1 MHSTDGCT
9 KERRDF
15 VEVEASRAQSTKTDH
30 APACVGKSMKNEKN
44 MLNISQCNP
53 STTKILSNLGSSNS
67 TTASVKLKSHGHM
80 KNSFSGSSNFF
91 DR

>member
-1 MHSTDGCT
+1 MHSTDGST

-30 APACVGKSMKNEKN
+30 APACVGKNMKNEKN

-53 STTKILSNLGSSNS
+53 STSKILSNLGSSKS
-67 TTASVKLKSHGHM
+67 TTTGVKLKSHGDM
-80 KNSFSGSSNFF
+80 KNSFSGSSSFF